1 MEHQITC
8 INCPV
13 GCRMTVTVEDGKVV
27 SVTGNTCKRG
37 VAYAEQEC
45 VAPQRMVT
53 AVVSVADRKTPVS
66 VKTRTPIPKAKI
78 FDCMK
83 ELAATKVVAPVKMGE
98 VVCPNVCGTGVDI
111 IATKNVDY
119 AGLSPAPAPG
129 TRKGARVFFVWG
141 CI

>member
-1 MEHQITC
+1 MEQQITC

-13 GCRMTVTVEDGKVV
+13 GCRMTVIVEDGKVV

-53 AVVSVADRKTPVS
+53 AVVTVADRKTPVS

-83 ELAATKVVAPVKMGE
+83 ELAAIKVVAPVKMGE
-98 VVCPNVCGTGVDI
+98 VVCPNVCGTGVVI
-111 IATKNVDY
+111 IATKNVD
-119 AGLSPAPAPG
+119 
-129 TRKGARVFFVWG
+129 
-141 CI
+141 

>member
-1 MEHQITC
+1 MEHQITR

-13 GCRMTVTVEDGKVV
+13 GCRMTVVVEDGKVV

-53 AVVSVADRKTPVS
+53 AVVTVAGRKTPVS
-66 VKTRTPIPKAKI
+66 VKTRTPIPKVKI

-83 ELAATKVVAPVKMGE
+83 ELANTEIQAPVHMGD
-98 VVCPNVCGTGVDI
+98 VVCPNVCGTGVDV
-111 IATKNVDY
+111 IATKTVE
-119 AGLSPAPAPG
+119 
-129 TRKGARVFFVWG
+129 
-141 CI
+141 